1 MEKYYLDKA
10 LSTAREMIHAY
21 FDDKDI
27 NVVLKH
33 LSAENFSFMGVKK
46 DAVFN
51 SREIY
56 RKYAES
62 FFEYIGTYEI
72 IEEKYSIISESEDSC
87 LVLAVVKQ
95 IDTFTENI
103 CALNYFF
110 YFKEFGEGV
119 ICPHYHVSRQL
130 EENLLIRP
138 IYFNEKPT
146 STDKLMIFYPRTRK
160 IKLGGKIIDL
170 TPLES
175 EIFLI
180 LADNLNEPIMPEEI
194 YEKILLNSEIKVLS
208 NVLPMHISNI
218 RRKLRAMDE
227 SIKIIYVKGKGYCL
241 KA

>member
-10 LSTAREMIHAY
+10 LNTAREMIHAY

-27 NVVLKH
+27 NGVLKH
-33 LSAENFSFMGVKK
+33 LSAENFSFMGVNG
-46 DAVFN
+46 DIFLDSIESYSEYAAGFFN
-51 SREIY
+51 
-56 RKYAES
+56 
-62 FFEYIGTYEI
+62 YIGTYEI

-87 LVLAVVKQ
+87 LVLALVKQ
-95 IDTFTENI
+95 IDAFTGNI

-119 ICPHYHVSRQL
+119 ICPHYHVSSRL
-130 EENLLIRP
+130 EENQSIRT
-138 IYFNEKPT
+138 IYFNEKPP
-146 STDKLMIFYPRTRK
+146 SAGKLMIFYPRTRK